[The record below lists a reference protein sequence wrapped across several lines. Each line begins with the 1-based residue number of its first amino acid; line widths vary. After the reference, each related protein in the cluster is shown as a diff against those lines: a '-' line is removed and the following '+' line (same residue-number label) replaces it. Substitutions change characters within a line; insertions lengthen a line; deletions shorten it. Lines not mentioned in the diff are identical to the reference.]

1 MILVGRNQVGLTERE
16 IRHCLETWNVL
27 SGENKRDLNVTEAST
42 HSSRKR
48 FDEIKGVVYLGAD
61 VKPGIGIEANSRM
74 SVFACL
80 AHELAH
86 LERFERGFQ
95 RPIDFPENLI
105 DEAEASLHASF
116 VSVLNPKDREDL
128 IEDARDRLNQWFVE
142 KHEELEL

>member
-1 MILVGRNQVGLTERE
+1 
-16 IRHCLETWNVL
+16 LETWDVL
-27 SGENKRDLNVTEAST
+27 CGENKRALNITEASS
-42 HSSRKR
+42 HSSRTR
-48 FDEIKGVVYLGAD
+48 FDELEGMVYLGAD
-61 VKPGIGIEANSRM
+61 VKPGSGIEANSRM
-74 SVFACL
+74 SVLACL

-86 LERFERGFQ
+86 VERFEREYQ